1 MSDTSS
7 PESVGKREP
16 PPRRRLVGLLRFASL
31 CLALLC
37 FADVSPSKGG
47 LEEIVR
53 FKADRKMLIVT
64 DAGLSVNAVSMKS
77 RLFQKK

>member
-16 PPRRRLVGLLRFASL
+16 HPRRRLVGLLRF
-31 CLALLC
+31 ALLC

-64 DAGLSVNAVSMKS
+64 DAGLSVNAVSMKT
-77 RLFQKK
+77 RLFLKKKKINK